1 MRKNTSSPADSSL
14 TIHIHIHPTINIF
27 THYLKLPSI
36 IMQFSIITILSLVA
50 VAFAAPI
57 SIPSRVD
64 GTFLSAFP
72 FSRFLLEIPAIE
84 S

>member
-1 MRKNTSSPADSSL
+1 
-14 TIHIHIHPTINIF
+14 
-27 THYLKLPSI
+27 
-36 IMQFSIITILSLVA
+36 MQFSIITILSLVA